1 MALTPFPAIIP
12 TFVLKDGKPWLSFG
26 VMGGGMQPQG
36 HAQILVNL
44 IDYGMH
50 LQEAGDAARIHHD
63 GGRQP
68 TEIDL
73 EPVGTLEVE
82 PGLPAETIAKLKAM
96 GHRVKIVDD
105 GVVFGGYQAIL
116 KNPSTGVYAGATE
129 MRKDGAAIGY

>member
-96 GHRVKIVDD
+96 GHRVKIVVD
-105 GVVFGGYQAIL
+105 GVVFGGY
-116 KNPSTGVYAGATE
+116 
-129 MRKDGAAIGY
+129 